1 MLQSVS
7 QIYTIPY
14 KYVLLFFYRNYSFQ
28 NKINYIERP
37 LNISI
42 NFSRVKSFPRETN
55 KFNSHLCVGHP
66 FYDPYWDAINRENE
80 TGWDSVG
87 RQQEAKYNFQ
97 FCDVIRIDRSEHEF
111 QIVVEAQHRRLYHA
125 NSVFCLGVR
134 TNKNTRRNLWN
145 NGTSFSSWDGRRELV
160 VCRVIEPGVI
170 HPVNPFDPNLWNRVR
185 NCSPLESL
193 EMCRCCNTR
202 VAFCCCLRR
211 WGAAIYSAR
220 SW

>member
-1 MLQSVS
+1 MA
-7 QIYTIPY
+7 IPSIPLRS
-14 KYVLLFFYRNYSFQ
+14 LLRRDKQGKRN
-28 NKINYIERP
+28 
-37 LNISI
+37 
-42 NFSRVKSFPRETN
+42 
-55 KFNSHLCVGHP
+55 C
-66 FYDPYWDAINRENE
+66 
-80 TGWDSVG
+80 GWDSVG

-134 TNKNTRRNLWN
+134 TNKNTRRNLWS

-185 NCSPLESL
+185 NSL
-193 EMCRCCNTR
+193 RIVGSVPM
-202 VAFCCCLRR
+202 L
-211 WGAAIYSAR
+211 
-220 SW
+220 